1 MDIFRL
7 TPAADGNVAWPTLS
21 TSKKSVVTVGAF
33 DGLHVG
39 HHAVIEETVRQARKL
54 DAYSVV
60 IMFDP
65 RPAFVHAYAKAH
77 AGKDVPAGVHDPEAI
92 TGVDARLRMLSR
104 MHVDY
109 VLIVRYTI
117 AFSEKSFR
125 FFLGQL
131 VGKLGMRM
139 LVLGEDAR
147 MGANLEGDIKKIR
160 TLAEATGVFELEVVT
175 NQGGTVRVP
184 ERFTPTAPNE
194 PGEPGDPLEGLGKA
208 ERRAWSK
215 KHNAREVRNQ
225 SSTNVRYLLSQGRV
239 QAANEILGHAHAV
252 EGVVEHGEERGR
264 TIGFPTANI
273 AEPMEG
279 YLPVDGVYAG
289 WLVDLGPADEY
300 ERDQQQLSGK
310 AADGEGG
317 RSGERHRKRYPGGLA
332 PLLLIARR
340 QPTGCTI
347 AIQVAGSD
355 LDRHETHLQREHR
368 AQRARARG
376 VCAHRRMARPVWAP
390 CSRGVRTL
398 PAPTNQ
404 IRFHRRAC
412 GRAQAQR
419 RGDEGAVGS
428 RIAVR
433 G

>member
-194 PGEPGDPLEGLGKA
+194 PGEPGAKCATRAPRTCDTCSARGA
-208 ERRAWSK
+208 CRRQTRFSATRTPWK
-215 KHNAREVRNQ
+215 VWWNTARN
-225 SSTNVRYLLSQGRV
+225 
-239 QAANEILGHAHAV
+239 
-252 EGVVEHGEERGR
+252 
-264 TIGFPTANI
+264 
-273 AEPMEG
+273 
-279 YLPVDGVYAG
+279 
-289 WLVDLGPADEY
+289 ADEP
-300 ERDQQQLSGK
+300 S
-310 AADGEGG
+310 A
-317 RSGERHRKRYPGGLA
+317 S
-332 PLLLIARR
+332 RR
-340 QPTGCTI
+340 
-347 AIQVAGSD
+347 
-355 LDRHETHLQREHR
+355 
-368 AQRARARG
+368 
-376 VCAHRRMARPVWAP
+376 
-390 CSRGVRTL
+390 RT
-398 PAPTNQ
+398 
-404 IRFHRRAC
+404 
-412 GRAQAQR
+412 
-419 RGDEGAVGS
+419 
-428 RIAVR
+428 
-433 G
+433 

>member
-147 MGANLEGDIKKIR
+147 MGAILEDSHTRRGHRRVR
-160 TLAEATGVFELEVVT
+160 T
-175 NQGGTVRVP
+175 
-184 ERFTPTAPNE
+184 
-194 PGEPGDPLEGLGKA
+194 
-208 ERRAWSK
+208 
-215 KHNAREVRNQ
+215 
-225 SSTNVRYLLSQGRV
+225 
-239 QAANEILGHAHAV
+239 
-252 EGVVEHGEERGR
+252 
-264 TIGFPTANI
+264 
-273 AEPMEG
+273 
-279 YLPVDGVYAG
+279 
-289 WLVDLGPADEY
+289 
-300 ERDQQQLSGK
+300 
-310 AADGEGG
+310 
-317 RSGERHRKRYPGGLA
+317 RSGDQSGRH
-332 PLLLIARR
+332 
-340 QPTGCTI
+340 
-347 AIQVAGSD
+347 
-355 LDRHETHLQREHR
+355 
-368 AQRARARG
+368 RARAG
-376 VCAHRRMARPVWAP
+376 TIHPHGAE
-390 CSRGVRTL
+390 
-398 PAPTNQ
+398 
-404 IRFHRRAC
+404 RA
-412 GRAQAQR
+412 G
-419 RGDEGAVGS
+419 
-428 RIAVR
+428 
-433 G
+433 

>member
-194 PGEPGDPLEGLGKA
+194 PGDPGGPLEGLGKGTP
-208 ERRAWSK
+208 SL
-215 KHNAREVRNQ
+215 VI
-225 SSTNVRYLLSQGRV
+225 SLCRYLVIIVPLAFLLSRV
-239 QAANEILGHAHAV
+239 LGAAGVWHAFWITELFPAGIALAV
-252 EGVVEHGEERGR
+252 YR
-264 TIGFPTANI
+264 
-273 AEPMEG
+273 
-279 YLPVDGVYAG
+279 
-289 WLVDLGPADEY
+289 
-300 ERDQQQLSGK
+300 K
-310 AADGEGG
+310 A
-317 RSGERHRKRYPGGLA
+317 
-332 PLLLIARR
+332 
-340 QPTGCTI
+340 
-347 AIQVAGSD
+347 V
-355 LDRHETHLQREHR
+355 
-368 AQRARARG
+368 
-376 VCAHRRMARPVWAP
+376 
-390 CSRGVRTL
+390 
-398 PAPTNQ
+398 Q
-404 IRFHRRAC
+404 IK
-412 GRAQAQR
+412 
-419 RGDEGAVGS
+419 V
-428 RIAVR
+428 
-433 G
+433 

>member
-39 HHAVIEETVRQARKL
+39 HHAVIEATVRQARKL

-147 MGANLEGDIKKIR
+147 MGANLEGALKKIR

-310 AADGEGG
+310 AADGEAVEAASVTVSDTPVVSHRFSSSRVDSRLAAQSPFRWPAAISIGTKPTYSESTG
-317 RSGERHRKRYPGGLA
+317 LNERVLEAYALTDEWLDLYGHRVRVEFERFLRPQIKFGSTDELVA
-332 PLLLIARR
+332 ELKHNVEETKELL
-340 QPTGCTI
+340 
-347 AIQVAGSD
+347 
-355 LDRHETHLQREHR
+355 
-368 AQRARARG
+368 
-376 VCAHRRMARPVWAP
+376 
-390 CSRGVRTL
+390 
-398 PAPTNQ
+398 
-404 IRFHRRAC
+404 
-412 GRAQAQR
+412 
-419 RGDEGAVGS
+419 GAE
-428 RIAVR
+428 
-433 G
+433 

>member
-77 AGKDVPAGVHDPEAI
+77 AGKDVPAGVHHPEAI

-109 VLIVRYTI
+109 VLIVRYPSRSPRIVQILPRPACGQTRHAHARAWRGRAHGRESGRRHQEDSHTRRGHRRVRTRSGDRSGRHRARAGTI
-117 AFSEKSFR
+117 
-125 FFLGQL
+125 
-131 VGKLGMRM
+131 
-139 LVLGEDAR
+139 
-147 MGANLEGDIKKIR
+147 
-160 TLAEATGVFELEVVT
+160 
-175 NQGGTVRVP
+175 
-184 ERFTPTAPNE
+184 TPTAPNE

-289 WLVDLGPADEY
+289 WLVDLGPCRRIRARPAAA
-300 ERDQQQLSGK
+300 ERQSRRWG
-310 AADGEGG
+310 GG

-390 CSRGVRTL
+390 CSRRSSNASCAHKSNSV
-398 PAPTNQ
+398 PPTSLWPSSSTTS
-404 IRFHRRAC
+404 RR
-412 GRAQAQR
+412 RKK
-419 RGDEGAVGS
+419 ELLGAE
-428 RIAVR
+428 
-433 G
+433 

>member
-264 TIGFPTANI
+264 TIGFPVVSHRFSSSRVDSRLAAQSPFRWPAAISIGTKPTYSESTGLNERVLEAYALTDEWLDLYGHRVRVEFERFLRPQI
-273 AEPMEG
+273 KFGSTDELVAELKHNVEETKE
-279 YLPVDGVYAG
+279 L
-289 WLVDLGPADEY
+289 LGAE
-300 ERDQQQLSGK
+300 
-310 AADGEGG
+310 
-317 RSGERHRKRYPGGLA
+317 
-332 PLLLIARR
+332 
-340 QPTGCTI
+340 
-347 AIQVAGSD
+347 
-355 LDRHETHLQREHR
+355 
-368 AQRARARG
+368 
-376 VCAHRRMARPVWAP
+376 
-390 CSRGVRTL
+390 
-398 PAPTNQ
+398 
-404 IRFHRRAC
+404 
-412 GRAQAQR
+412 
-419 RGDEGAVGS
+419 
-428 RIAVR
+428 
-433 G
+433 